1 MKPISKAYVVG
12 DKSQMLGFKGAG
24 FEVIHADDADSLA
37 RALGQ
42 LIRGNEASL
51 VLVSEG
57 VAAQIGA
64 MDNFRENTTAIM
76 STIPTHEGGARLGFD
91 AMRRMVERSVG
102 VDLLGKE

>member
-1 MKPISKAYVVG
+1 MSKAYVVG

-42 LIRGNEASL
+42 LIRGNDASL

-57 VAAQIGA
+57 IAAQNPEA
-64 MDNFRENTTAIM
+64 VDNFRENTAIII
-76 STIPTHEGGARLGFD
+76 STIPTHEGGAHLGFD
-91 AMRRMVERSVG
+91 AMRRMVERSIG